1 MSENSKE
8 AAAVFTKAQLL
19 TSRKYADRR
28 DALSALLKDGE
39 TYTLDAAD
47 KLLSQFM
54 KGRVN

>member
-1 MSENSKE
+1 MSEKSK
-8 AAAVFTKAQLL
+8 APAAVFTKAQLL
-19 TSRKYADRR
+19 ASKKYADRR
-28 DALSALLKDGE
+28 DALTALLKDGE